1 MISITWDDS
10 HLDEQLS
17 SAMNAVTT
25 HFEQAAPAWDQRPIS
40 QQLGA
45 VAAHVLRHVPFKKHD
60 HVLDFGAGTGLL
72 ATAIAPHVAR
82 VTALD
87 TSAAMLQMLDE
98 KRAVNVTTLQH
109 DMLASWSEH
118 QCGHHAVVS
127 CMAMHHVAD
136 TAALMQVFA
145 RTLCPGG
152 HIALVDLYEEDGSFH
167 GDNAAMGVHHSGF
180 VPDVLHKQAEQAGL
194 THIQF
199 REILHVQHRN
209 GRAYPLFLM
218 TGSKP

>member
-1 MISITWDDS
+1 
-10 HLDEQLS
+10 
-17 SAMNAVTT
+17 MNAVTT
-25 HFEQAAPAWDQRPIS
+25 HFEQAAQAWDQRPIS

-45 VAAHVLRHVPFKKHD
+45 VATHVLRHIPFTEHD

-87 TSAAMLQMLDE
+87 TSTTMLQMLDA
-98 KRAVNVTTLQH
+98 KGVTNITALQH
-109 DMLASWSEH
+109 DMLADWPSH
-118 QCGHHAVVS
+118 RCGHHVVVS

-145 RTLCPGG
+145 RTLYRGG

-180 VPDVLHKQAEQAGL
+180 VPDVLQRQAQQAGL
-194 THIQF
+194 TDIQF
-199 REILHVQHRN
+199 HEILHIQHRN